1 MRTLQHF
8 NNFVK
13 EITAS
18 NSRLHKQAVLQKYK
32 DDEVVKRYLQIA
44 FDPYRVYGL
53 STKKLHTN
61 VPPHVAA
68 DIELFSIFE
77 LFEYLEEQLDN
88 TGCDHTLHHTE
99 RWLKNNISQD
109 MIQKAITEI
118 TDMGGYCDCEV
129 LLNCYE
135 DYDIG

>member
-1 MRTLQHF
+1 MM
-8 NNFVK
+8 N
-13 EITAS
+13 
-18 NSRLHKQAVLQKYK
+18 
-32 DDEVVKRYLQIA
+32 
-44 FDPYRVYGL
+44 
-53 STKKLHTN
+53 KKLKEERNMSDVLKAKKKELSKVWREAQCRDYWLTEEN
-61 VPPHVAA
+61 VQ
-68 DIELFSIFE
+68 E

-99 RWLKNNISQD
+99 RWLKDNISQD
-109 MIQKAITEI
+109 MIQKVIAEI

>member
-1 MRTLQHF
+1 MSDLSKEKKKTLSKSWQ
-8 NNFVK
+8 
-13 EITAS
+13 ETQ
-18 NSRLHKQAVLQKYK
+18 RK
-32 DDEVVKRYLQIA
+32 DYL
-44 FDPYRVYGL
+44 L
-53 STKKLHTN
+53 TEEN
-61 VPPHVAA
+61 VQ
-68 DIELFSIFE
+68 E

>member
-1 MRTLQHF
+1 MSDLSKTEKKTLSKAW
-8 NNFVK
+8 K
-13 EITAS
+13 ETQ
-18 NSRLHKQAVLQKYK
+18 RK
-32 DDEVVKRYLQIA
+32 DYL
-44 FDPYRVYGL
+44 L
-53 STKKLHTN
+53 TEEN
-61 VPPHVAA
+61 VQ
-68 DIELFSIFE
+68 E

-99 RWLKNNISQD
+99 RWLKDNLSPKVIKQS
-109 MIQKAITEI
+109 IAEI

>member
-1 MRTLQHF
+1 MSDLSKAKK
-8 NNFVK
+8 K
-13 EITAS
+13 ELSKAWQEAQC
-18 NSRLHKQAVLQKYK
+18 R
-32 DDEVVKRYLQIA
+32 DYL
-44 FDPYRVYGL
+44 L
-53 STKKLHTN
+53 TEEN
-61 VPPHVAA
+61 VQ
-68 DIELFSIFE
+68 E

-109 MIQKAITEI
+109 TIQKAITEI